1 MASLLVVSL
10 LLAFL
15 GYIWVVGVLL
25 WQYPWLLQVL
35 LFTSVATLLF
45 GGSFLCL
52 IFYLIRMR
60 HEQGLMQLL
69 PPAAAEVLD
78 LSIFEIVEVV
88 NRQVMR
94 PLYDAIRVLLL
105 INADLDEKTRRE
117 ILEEMSPEFRRRV
130 FQCSLAQLLPTPIQ
144 KVALG
149 KDFKASTIKASM
161 HDLFGDRQDWK
172 LEKTDKTEI
181 GDISPVK
188 RSRSLTELLDF
199 MRSVEGASQK
209 TRQSSVLQKIL
220 ASSLFRGCLIMHVTC
235 MSRGRQAK
243 ARSPMGLCGPCP
255 RVQFTSTRAT

>member
-105 INADLDEKTRRE
+105 INADLDKKTRRE

-130 FQCSLAQLLPTPIQ
+130 FRCSLARLLSTPIQ
-144 KVALG
+144 KVALAKISKLAPSRPACLTYLETG
-149 KDFKASTIKASM
+149 KTGSW
-161 HDLFGDRQDWK
+161 R
-172 LEKTDKTEI
+172 
-181 GDISPVK
+181 
-188 RSRSLTELLDF
+188 RR
-199 MRSVEGASQK
+199 
-209 TRQSSVLQKIL
+209 TRLRLGTL
-220 ASSLFRGCLIMHVTC
+220 A
-235 MSRGRQAK
+235 Q
-243 ARSPMGLCGPCP
+243 
-255 RVQFTSTRAT
+255 